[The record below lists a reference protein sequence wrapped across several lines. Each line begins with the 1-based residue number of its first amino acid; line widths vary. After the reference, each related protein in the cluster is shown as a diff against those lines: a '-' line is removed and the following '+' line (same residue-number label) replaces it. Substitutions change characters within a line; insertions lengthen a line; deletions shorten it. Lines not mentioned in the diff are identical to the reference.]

1 MRLNGSNLLEDTVTD
16 ITIRKKNEVY
26 VTVKTEPHISQELSD
41 LFTFDVPGAKFM
53 PQYRSKYW
61 DGKIRLFSP
70 ATGEVYV
77 GLVDKIVNWAR
88 KSEYSLEFENNKHYG
103 TPFEENEIISRE
115 GVKEYM
121 TRISKYKPRNYQI
134 DAVYDALRYNRK
146 LLISPT
152 ASGKSLMIYA
162 VVRYF
167 TEKNKKVLLVVP
179 TTSLV
184 EQMFKDFEDY
194 GWDAEKYCHKIYSG
208 KEKTN
213 EFPVTITTWQSIYK
227 LKKPFFKDF
236 EVAIGDEAHLFKS
249 KSLVS
254 IMTKMNDAKYRYG
267 FTGTLDGSQ
276 THKWVLEGL
285 FGPSYKVTQTK
296 ELIDKGHLS
305 KLQIHVLLL
314 KHKSQKFETYEDE
327 LQYIIGHLK
336 RNNFI
341 KNLVLDLKGNTL
353 VLFSRVEA
361 HGEPL
366 YNLINNSI
374 SGNRKVF
381 FVHGGVGAEERELI
395 REITEKEKN
404 AIIVA
409 SYGTFSTGI
418 NIKNLHNVIF
428 ASPSKSRIRNLQ
440 SIGRVLRK
448 GDNKT
453 QAVLYDIADDI
464 TYSSRKNY
472 TLNHLIERIKIYNHE
487 KFNYEIVQIDLKE
500 NG

>member
-1 MRLNGSNLLEDTVTD
+1 MNGRNSLEDTVTD

-26 VTVKTEPHISQELSD
+26 VTVKAEPAICQELSD

-70 ATGEVYV
+70 ATGEIYG
-77 GLVDKIVNWAR
+77 GLVDKITSWAR
-88 KSEYSLEFENNKHYG
+88 KSEYTVEFENNEYYG
-103 TPFEENEIISRE
+103 TPFEENEIISKE
-115 GVKEYM
+115 WVKEYM
-121 TRISKYKPRNYQI
+121 KKISRHKPRDYQI
-134 DAVYDALRYNRK
+134 NAVYDALRYNRK

-152 ASGKSLMIYA
+152 ASGKSLMIYS

-167 TEKNKKVLLVVP
+167 AEKGKKVLLVVP

-184 EQMFKDFEDY
+184 EQMYKDFIDY
-194 GWDAEKYCHKIYSG
+194 GWNVEKYCHRIYAG

-213 EFPVTITTWQSIYK
+213 ENPVTITTWQSIYK
-227 LKKPFFKDF
+227 LRRPFFKDF
-236 EVAIGDEAHLFKS
+236 DVAIGDEAHLFKS

-254 IMTKMNDAKYRYG
+254 IMTKMDDAKYRYG
-267 FTGTLDGSQ
+267 FTGTLSGSQ

-305 KLQIHVLLL
+305 KLQIRVLIL
-314 KHKSQKFETYEDE
+314 KHKDQKFETYEDE
-327 LQYIIGHLK
+327 LQYIIGHSK
-336 RNNFI
+336 RNRFI
-341 KNLVLDLKGNTL
+341 KNLAIDLKGNTL
-353 VLFSRVEA
+353 ILFSRVA
-361 HGEPL
+361 THGEIL
-366 YNLINNSI
+366 YDSINSSVN
-374 SGNRKVF
+374 NDRKVF
-381 FVHGGVGAEERELI
+381 YVHGGIEAEERERI
-395 REITEKEKN
+395 REITENENN

-418 NIKNLHNVIF
+418 NIKRLHNVIF

-448 GDNKT
+448 GDGKLK
-453 QAVLYDIADDI
+453 AVLYDIADDI
-464 TYSSRKNY
+464 SYNSRKNY
-472 TLNHLIERIKIYNHE
+472 TLNHLVERIKIYNEE
-487 KFNYEIVQIDLKE
+487 KFNYEIIQINLKE

>member
-1 MRLNGSNLLEDTVTD
+1 MRLSGRSLLEDTVTD

-88 KSEYSLEFENNKHYG
+88 KSEYSLEFEDNKHYG
-103 TPFEENEIISRE
+103 TPFEENAIISRE

-121 TRISKYKPRNYQI
+121 TRISKHKPRKYQV
-134 DAVYDALRYNRK
+134 DAVYDALKYNRK
-146 LLISPT
+146 LLVSPT

-167 TEKNKKVLLVVP
+167 VETKKKVLLVVP

-194 GWDAEKYCHKIYSG
+194 GWNAEDYCHRIYSG

-213 EFPVTITTWQSIYK
+213 EYPVTITTWQSIYK
-227 LKKPFFKDF
+227 LKRPFFKDF
-236 EVAIGDEAHLFKS
+236 DVAIGDEAHLFKS

-254 IMTKMNDAKYRYG
+254 IMTKMDGAKYRYG

-305 KLQIHVLLL
+305 KLQIRVLLM
-314 KHKSQKFETYEDE
+314 KHDAQKFETYEDE
-327 LQYIIGHLK
+327 LQYIIGHPK

-341 KNLVLDLKGNTL
+341 KNLVLDLKGNSL
-353 VLFSRVEA
+353 VLFSRVA
-361 HGEPL
+361 THGEIL
-366 YNLINNSI
+366 YESINS
-374 SGNRKVF
+374 SVKGSRKVF
-381 FVHGGVGAEERELI
+381 YVHGGVEAEERERI
-395 REITEKEKN
+395 REITENEKD

-418 NIKNLHNVIF
+418 NIKRLHNVIF
-428 ASPSKSRIRNLQ
+428 ASPSKSRVRNLQ

-448 GDNKT
+448 GKDKVK
-453 QAVLYDIADDI
+453 AILYDIGDDC
-464 TYSSRKNY
+464 TYNSKRNY
-472 TLNHLIERIKIYNHE
+472 TLNHLIERIKIYNE
-487 KFNYEIVQIDLKE
+487 ENFNYEIITIQIKK
-500 NG
+500 

>member
-1 MRLNGSNLLEDTVTD
+1 MRLSGRNSLEGMTD
-16 ITIRKKNEVY
+16 ITIKKKNEVY
-26 VTVKTEPHISQELSD
+26 VTVKAEPAICQELSD

-70 ATGEVYV
+70 ATGEVYG

-121 TRISKYKPRNYQI
+121 TRISKYKPRDYQI
-134 DAVYDALRYNRK
+134 DAVYDALKYNRK

-152 ASGKSLMIYA
+152 ASGKSMMIYA

-167 TEKNKKVLLVVP
+167 VETKKKVLLIVP

-184 EQMFKDFEDY
+184 EQMYKDFEDY
-194 GWDAEKYCHKIYSG
+194 GWNADQYCHRIYSG

-213 EFPVTITTWQSIYK
+213 ENSVTITTWQSVYK
-227 LKKPFFKDF
+227 LKRPFFKDF
-236 EVAIGDEAHLFKS
+236 DVAIGDEAHLFKS

-254 IMTKMNDAKYRYG
+254 IMTKMDSAKYRYG

-305 KLQIHVLLL
+305 KLQIRVLIL
-314 KHKSQKFETYEDE
+314 KHTDQKFDTYEDE
-327 LQYIIGHLK
+327 LQYIIGHSK
-336 RNNFI
+336 RNRFI
-341 KNLVLDLKGNTL
+341 RNLVLDLKGNSL
-353 VLFSRVEA
+353 ILFSRVA
-361 HGEPL
+361 THGQIL
-366 YNLINNSI
+366 FDSINS
-374 SGNRKVF
+374 SVQGNRKVF
-381 FVHGGVGAEERELI
+381 YVHGGVEAQERERI
-395 REITEKEKN
+395 REITEQERD

-440 SIGRVLRK
+440 SIGRVLRT
-448 GDNKT
+448 GDNKKK
-453 QAVLYDIADDI
+453 AVLYDIADDI
-464 TYSSRKNY
+464 SYKSRKNY
-472 TLNHLIERIKIYNHE
+472 TLNHLVERVKIYNEE
-487 KFNYEIVQIDLKE
+487 KFNYEIIQINLRN

>member
-1 MRLNGSNLLEDTVTD
+1 MRLSGNNSLGDTVTD

-88 KSEYSLEFENNKHYG
+88 KSEYSLEFEDNKHYG
-103 TPFEENEIISRE
+103 TPFEENAIISRE

-121 TRISKYKPRNYQI
+121 TRISKHKPRNYQV
-134 DAVYDALRYNRK
+134 DAVYDALKYNRK
-146 LLISPT
+146 LLVSPT

-167 TEKNKKVLLVVP
+167 VETKKKVLLVVP

-194 GWDAEKYCHKIYSG
+194 GWNAEDYCHRIYSG

-227 LKKPFFKDF
+227 LKRPFFKDF
-236 EVAIGDEAHLFKS
+236 DVAIGDEAHLFKS

-254 IMTKMNDAKYRYG
+254 IMTKMDSAKYRYG

-305 KLQIHVLLL
+305 KLQIRVLLM
-314 KHKSQKFETYEDE
+314 KHDAQKFDTYEDE
-327 LQYIIGHLK
+327 LQYIIGHAK

-341 KNLVLDLKGNTL
+341 KNLALDLKGNSL
-353 VLFSRVEA
+353 ILFSRVA
-361 HGEPL
+361 THGEIL
-366 YNLINNSI
+366 YESINS
-374 SGNRKVF
+374 SVKGSRKVF
-381 FVHGGVGAEERELI
+381 YVHGGVEAEERERI
-395 REITEKEKN
+395 REITENENN

-418 NIKNLHNVIF
+418 NIKRLHNVIF
-428 ASPSKSRIRNLQ
+428 ASPSKSRVRDLQ

-448 GDNKT
+448 GDGKLK
-453 QAVLYDIADDI
+453 AVLYDIADDI
-464 TYSSRKNY
+464 SYQHRKNY
-472 TLNHLIERIKIYNHE
+472 TLNHLIERIKIYNEE
-487 KFNYEIVQIDLKE
+487 KFNYEIIQVSLKE